1 MVGASVPKK
10 TLQKLPD
17 QKGSRPTTPG
27 EGPTVDSEDVT
38 MASSEE
44 FNHTKGRSPWRMR

>member
-1 MVGASVPKK
+1 MGDSVPKRTRRK
-10 TLQKLPD
+10 SPD
-17 QKGSRPTTPG
+17 QKGSWPTTPG

-44 FNHTKGRSPWRMR
+44 FNRTKGRSPRRMR